1 MVQKR
6 SQFPKYD
13 LLYQAQL
20 GLGFG
25 LRHCVYVK
33 ALMRISEFRASPM
46 AIADDEQAV
55 LLFHKKGSEGIEPVA
70 RVKKR
75 MSSSIDCDAFWDVGG
90 VMKPPAQR
98 Q

>member
-1 MVQKR
+1 
-6 SQFPKYD
+6 
-13 LLYQAQL
+13 
-20 GLGFG
+20 
-25 LRHCVYVK
+25 
-33 ALMRISEFRASPM
+33 M
-46 AIADDEQAV
+46 AIAVDEQGV

-70 RVKKR
+70 RVEKR